1 MHSSSLASSPI
12 SDPITAC
19 LDQVANGVLRASLVD
34 GRAGVPLTDPEP
46 MSEPFFATRSL
57 QALEML
63 AFQPSAAPAVAT
75 ALGVETRTAR
85 RLLNRLVDEGWV
97 TRTEGPR
104 RIYAPTRRII
114 ALAAHFV
121 EREPLAAAATPL
133 VSALHERTCAAAHL
147 FTPSYRSVMCLVHR
161 AGGADARPQLREL
174 VPAHASA
181 GGKLLL
187 AYRDA
192 WRESVLELPLRRLTD
207 DTIVDPEALRAE
219 CALIR
224 DDGYAFEYAER
235 RPTLFGV
242 AAPVADGQGDVP
254 AAVALTRDRPF
265 EPGDACVEATIHAA
279 HELSEQLAAGL

>member
-1 MHSSSLASSPI
+1 
-12 SDPITAC
+12 
-19 LDQVANGVLRASLVD
+19 
-34 GRAGVPLTDPEP
+34 

-63 AFQPSAAPAVAT
+63 VFQPSSAPAVAT
-75 ALGVETRTAR
+75 ALRVETRTAR

-97 TRTEGPR
+97 TRTEGHR
-104 RIYAPTRRII
+104 RVYAPTRRII
-114 ALAAHFV
+114 ALAANFA
-121 EREPLAAAATPL
+121 EREPLAAAATP
-133 VSALHERTCAAAHL
+133 VVTALYERTGAAAHL

-161 AGGADARPQLREL
+161 AGDADARPQLREL

-192 WRESVLELPLRRLTD
+192 WRESVLELPLKLLTD
-207 DTIVDPEALRAE
+207 DTIVDAEALRAA
-219 CALIR
+219 CAAIR
-224 DDGYAFEYAER
+224 GDGYALEHAER

-242 AAPVADGQGDVP
+242 AAPVADAHGDVP

-265 EPGDACVEATIHAA
+265 EPGDECVEATIQAA
-279 HELSEQLAAGL
+279 RTLSEQLAAGL

>member
-1 MHSSSLASSPI
+1 MAHAAI

-19 LDQVANGVLRASLVD
+19 LDG
-34 GRAGVPLTDPEP
+34 PEQR

-63 AFQPSAAPAVAT
+63 VFQPCSAPAVAT
-75 ALGVETRTAR
+75 ALRVETRTAR

-97 TRTEGPR
+97 TRTEGRR

-114 ALAAHFV
+114 ALAAHFA
-121 EREPLAAAATPL
+121 EREPLAAAATP
-133 VSALHERTCAAAHL
+133 VVTALYDTTGAAAHL

-161 AGGADARPQLREL
+161 AGDADARPQLREL

-192 WRESVLELPLRRLTD
+192 WRESVLESPLKRLTD

-219 CALIR
+219 CAVIR
-224 DDGYAFEYAER
+224 TDGYAFEHAER
-235 RPTLFGV
+235 RPALFGV
-242 AAPVADGQGDVP
+242 AAPVADDEGDVP

-265 EPGDACVEATIHAA
+265 QPGDGCVEATVHAA
-279 HELSEQLAAGL
+279 RELSERLAAGL